1 MSMIERPL
9 FQQDVKASRAK
20 HTKLAKTKVDSYEE
34 FVEKFKPKKTTDDC
48 YTPKETYDAVLRW
61 VRENADIEGLEV
73 VRPFYP
79 GGDYKSVDYTN
90 AVVIDNPPFS
100 ILAEIKRFY
109 FENGV
114 SFFLFAPHLT
124 LFTTDM
130 PVTHLVTDEVITY
143 ENGAIVNTDFVSNLF
158 GDLRI
163 WGCPTLAEVIRDAE
177 KQRKKEKQEANKLP
191 KYKYPTGVLTVS
203 HIAPLVN
210 NGIELK
216 VMHDE
221 CAHVRRLDSQVDKK
235 KTIFGAG
242 YFVSESVARQA
253 EEARRQ
259 AEEARAVVWELSER
273 EKQIIRDLG

>member
-130 PVTHLVTDEVITY
+130 PVTHLVTDENITY

-163 WGCPTLAEVIRDAE
+163 WGCPTLAEAIRDAE
-177 KQRKKEKQEANKLP
+177 KNQEANKLP
-191 KYKYPTGVLTVS
+191 KYKYPTGLLTVS

-221 CAHVRRLDSQVDKK
+221 CAHVTRLDSQVDKK
-235 KTIFGAG
+235 KGIFGAG
-242 YFVSESVARQA
+242 YLVSESVARQA